1 MFYCNGLDSEI
12 VTDRYCTIPLLTLQD
27 NPYNLVQGD
36 SVVAIVTA
44 TNLYLEGPASLPG
57 SGAII
62 VLVPNPPIGLA
73 DDKLVTNAYRIGFT
87 WNDDI
92 NTGGSP
98 IISYRITYDG
108 STGTWSTLA
117 IGVMPRKYMT
127 TVTLT
132 PRKDYTFKV
141 EALNSV
147 GYSLTSASITIL
159 CA

>member
-1 MFYCNGLDSEI
+1 M
-12 VTDRYCTIPLLTLQD
+12 IPLLTLQAD
-27 NPYNLVQGD
+27 PYNLVQGD
-36 SVVAIVTA
+36 SVEAIVTA

-62 VLVPNPPIGLA
+62 VLVPNPPVGLA
-73 DDKLVTNAYRIGFT
+73 DDKLVTNAYRIGFS
-87 WNDDI
+87 WNDNI
-92 NTGGSP
+92 NYGGSP
-98 IISYRITYDG
+98 IISYRITFDG

-117 IGVMPRKYMT
+117 IDVKDKKYMT

-132 PRKDYTFKV
+132 PRNNYVFKV